1 MSGPAKDQA
10 VLEEQVSEHDQI
22 AAQMKN
28 HHEYLTRQL
37 RRMRIF
43 VRILDLG
50 FGYVFPWNIAAAKLE
65 FLQSR

>member
-1 MSGPAKDQA
+1 MSEPTKDQA
-10 VLEEQVSEHDQI
+10 VLEAQVSEHDRI
-22 AAQMKN
+22 AAQMKR

-50 FGYVFPWNIAAAKLE
+50 FGYLFPWDIAAKLE
-65 FLQSR
+65 FLRSL